1 MVKLTIEQGYS
12 SIELECNTLQEAT
25 EVIELIKDK
34 SIRKTKYVVENKDVK
49 GEEEHDN

>member
-25 EVIELIKDK
+25 EIIDLIKDK
-34 SIRKTKYVVENKDVK
+34 AIRKTKFILTNETK